1 MDELDYP
8 VAAPADVDPAI
19 YRAQI
24 IQTMATRYMNHMR
37 DVQPPFT
44 MEEAMDAA
52 KATWDT
58 DWDDDPKPRTIEAGI
73 EAADSDLAYWVE
85 E

>member
-1 MDELDYP
+1 MDYP
-8 VAAPADVDPAI
+8 VAAPFNIDPEI

-24 IQTMATRYMNHMR
+24 IQTMAILYMNHMR
-37 DVQPPFT
+37 DAQPPFT

-52 KATWDT
+52 KATWGT
-58 DWDDDPKPRTIEAGI
+58 DWDDDPSPRTIEAGI
-73 EAADSDLAYWVE
+73 EAADGDLAYWNE